1 MNFAAVIHEPKSS
14 YSYAYSKDKLH
25 IRIKT
30 AKDDVEA
37 IELLAVDPFNWVP
50 RNDGSGIYDFD
61 IESVYRIKMVKE
73 QVTRDHDVWFA
84 EIRDINWKRIK
95 YCFVLENNNEKYI
108 FGSHYRLPYTK
119 DNGKLYDLFNY
130 YNYPY
135 INEED
140 IYKAPEWVADTIW
153 YQIFPKSFSAS
164 KGSLNGN
171 LQGIIEKLDYIKSMG
186 FNGIYLTPVFES
198 PSDHKYDTIDYFK
211 VDEEFGN
218 NEILGELVKE
228 AHSRGIKVMLDAVFN
243 HCGFFHP
250 YWQDVIEKGANSK
263 YFDCFYVLD
272 KNKPIVYG
280 ELVNGV
286 PQEAPREELNYYTFA
301 YTQSMPKWNT
311 SNPIAR
317 EYLINVACHWIE
329 KYNIDGWR
337 LDVSNEVSHDFWR
350 ELRKKVNAINP
361 EVFLLGENWDNSYPW
376 LQGDQFDS
384 VMNYEFSIPMWS
396 FFRSNDTSKI
406 KYNAEE
412 FKFEISKLLVQ
423 YPKHLTKNLFNLLD
437 SHDTERFLN
446 VVNGDIDVAKLAY
459 ILLFT
464 FPGTPCTYY
473 GSEVGMTGGQHSNR
487 EFMIWE
493 KEKQNQD
500 LQLFIKNLIKLRKTH
515 ESFKIENFQ
524 WVNIDTKTN
533 TLMYKKETV
542 EEILYVILNNDNIS
556 VDITLPEELQDK
568 TITDCIKEKNIILNK
583 NIKVLPF
590 EYKIYIQN
598 K

>member
-30 AKDDVEA
+30 SKNDVEA
-37 IELLAVDPFNWVP
+37 IELLAVDPFNWIP
-50 RNDGSGIYDFD
+50 RNDGTGIYDFD
-61 IESVYRIKMVKE
+61 KESVYRIKMIKE
-73 QVTRDHDVWFA
+73 QITRDHDVWFA
-84 EIRDINWKRIK
+84 EINDINWKRIK
-95 YCFVLENNNEKYI
+95 YCFILENNNEKYI
-108 FGSHYRLPYTK
+108 LGSHHRLPYTK
-119 DNGKLYDLFNY
+119 DESKLYDLFNY
-130 YNYPY
+130 FNYPY

-140 IYKAPEWVADTIW
+140 IYKAPEWVSDTIW
-153 YQIFPKSFSAS
+153 YEIFPKSFYGS
-164 KGSLNGN
+164 KGKNNGD
-171 LQGIIEKLDYIKSMG
+171 LAGIIEKLDYIKDMG
-186 FNGIYLTPVFES
+186 FNGLYLTPIFES
-198 PSDHKYDTIDYFK
+198 PSDHKYDTTDYFN

-218 NEILGELVKE
+218 NEMLGELVKE
-228 AHSRGIKVMLDAVFN
+228 AHNRGIKVMLDAVFN

-250 YWQDVIEKGANSK
+250 YWQDVLEKGSKSK

-280 ELVNGV
+280 KVKNGV

-311 SNPIAR
+311 NNPIAR
-317 EYLINVACHWIE
+317 EYLLNVSCYWIE

-337 LDVSNEVSHDFWR
+337 LDVSNEVSHDLWR
-350 ELRKKVNAINP
+350 ELRKRVKAIKP
-361 EVFLLGENWDNSYPW
+361 DIFLLGENWDNSYPW

-384 VMNYEFSIPMWS
+384 VMNYEFLIPMWS
-396 FFRSNDTSKI
+396 FFRLNNSSKV
-406 KYNAEE
+406 KYNVEE

-423 YPKHLTKNLFNLLD
+423 YPRHLTKNLFNLLD

-446 VVNGDIDVAKLAY
+446 VVDGKIDVAKLAY

-464 FPGTPCTYY
+464 FPGSPCIYY
-473 GSEVGMTGGQHSNR
+473 GSEIGMTGGEHSNR
-487 EFMIWE
+487 QPMIWE
-493 KEKQNQD
+493 KEKQTQD
-500 LQLFIKNLIKLRKTH
+500 LLLFIKKLIDLRKNH
-515 ESFKIENFQ
+515 GSFKTENFQ
-524 WVNIDTKTN
+524 WVNIETKTN
-533 TLMYKKETV
+533 ALMYKKESE
-542 EEILYVILNNDNIS
+542 EEILYVILNNDDTDVEIQ
-556 VDITLPEELQDK
+556 LLEELKD
-568 TITDCIKEKNIILNK
+568 TTCIDCIEEKDIILNK

>member
-30 AKDDVEA
+30 SKNDVEA
-37 IELLAVDPFNWVP
+37 IELLAVDPFNWIP
-50 RNDGSGIYDFD
+50 RNDGTGIYDFD
-61 IESVYRIKMVKE
+61 KESVYRIKMIKE
-73 QVTRDHDVWFA
+73 QITRDHDVWFA
-84 EIRDINWKRIK
+84 EINDINWKRIK
-95 YCFVLENNNEKYI
+95 YCFILENNNEKYI
-108 FGSHYRLPYTK
+108 LGSHHRLPYTK
-119 DNGKLYDLFNY
+119 DESKLYDLFNY
-130 YNYPY
+130 FNYPY

-140 IYKAPEWVADTIW
+140 IYKAPEWVSDTIW
-153 YQIFPKSFSAS
+153 YEIFPKSFY
-164 KGSLNGN
+164 GSNGKN
-171 LQGIIEKLDYIKSMG
+171 NGDLAGIIEKLDYIKDMG
-186 FNGIYLTPVFES
+186 FNGLYLTPIFES
-198 PSDHKYDTIDYFK
+198 PSDHKYDTTDYFK
-211 VDEEFGN
+211 VDKEFGN

-228 AHSRGIKVMLDAVFN
+228 AHNRGIKVMLDAVFN

-250 YWQDVIEKGANSK
+250 FWQDVIEKGSKSK

-272 KNKPIVYG
+272 ENKPLVYG
-280 ELVNGV
+280 EVKNGV

-317 EYLINVACHWIE
+317 EYLLNVACYWIE

-350 ELRKKVNAINP
+350 ELRKRVKAIKP
-361 EVFLLGENWDNSYPW
+361 DIFLLGENWDNSYPW

-384 VMNYEFSIPMWS
+384 VMNYEFLIPMWS
-396 FFRSNDTSKI
+396 FFRLNNSSKV
-406 KYNAEE
+406 KYNVEE
-412 FKFEISKLLVQ
+412 FKFEISKLLVG

-446 VVNGDIDVAKLAY
+446 VVDGKIDVAKLAY

-464 FPGTPCTYY
+464 FPGSPCIYY
-473 GSEVGMTGGQHSNR
+473 GSEIGMTGGEHSNR
-487 EFMIWE
+487 QPMIWE

-500 LQLFIKNLIKLRKTH
+500 LYLFIKKLVDLRKNH
-515 ESFKIENFQ
+515 GSFKTENFK
-524 WVNIDTKTN
+524 WVNIETKTN
-533 TLMYKKETV
+533 TLMYKKESE
-542 EEILYVILNNDNIS
+542 EEILYVILNNDDTDVEIQILEELK
-556 VDITLPEELQDK
+556 DITC
-568 TITDCIKEKNIILNK
+568 IDCIEEKDIILNK

>member
-30 AKDDVEA
+30 SKNDVEA
-37 IELLAVDPFNWVP
+37 IELLAVDPFNWIP
-50 RNDGSGIYDFD
+50 RNDGTGIYDFD
-61 IESVYRIKMVKE
+61 KESVYRIKMIKE
-73 QVTRDHDVWFA
+73 QITRDHDVWFA
-84 EIRDINWKRIK
+84 EINDINWKRIK
-95 YCFVLENNNEKYI
+95 YCFILENNNEKYI
-108 FGSHYRLPYTK
+108 LGSHHRLPYTK
-119 DNGKLYDLFNY
+119 DESKLYDLFNY
-130 YNYPY
+130 FNYPY

-140 IYKAPEWVADTIW
+140 IYKAPEWVSDTIW
-153 YQIFPKSFSAS
+153 YEIFPKSFYVS
-164 KGSLNGN
+164 NGKN
-171 LQGIIEKLDYIKSMG
+171 NGDLAGIIEKLDYIKDMG
-186 FNGIYLTPVFES
+186 FNGLYLTPIFES
-198 PSDHKYDTIDYFK
+198 PSDHKYDTTDYFK
-211 VDEEFGN
+211 VDKEFGN

-228 AHSRGIKVMLDAVFN
+228 AHNRGIKVMLDAVFN

-250 YWQDVIEKGANSK
+250 YWQDVIEKGSKSK

-272 KNKPIVYG
+272 ENKPLVYG
-280 ELVNGV
+280 EVKNGV

-317 EYLINVACHWIE
+317 EYLLNVACYWIE

-350 ELRKKVNAINP
+350 ELRKRVKAIKP
-361 EVFLLGENWDNSYPW
+361 DIFLLGENWDNSYPW

-384 VMNYEFSIPMWS
+384 VMNYEFLIPMWS
-396 FFRSNDTSKI
+396 FFRLNNSSKV

-412 FKFEISKLLVQ
+412 FKYEISKLLVG
-423 YPKHLTKNLFNLLD
+423 YPRHLTKNLFNLLD
-437 SHDTERFLN
+437 SHDTERLLN
-446 VVNGDIDVAKLAY
+446 VVDGKIDVAKLAY

-464 FPGTPCTYY
+464 FPGSPCIYY
-473 GSEVGMTGGQHSNR
+473 GSEIGMTGGEHSNR
-487 EFMIWE
+487 QPMIWE

-500 LQLFIKNLIKLRKTH
+500 LYLFIKKLVDLRKNH

-524 WVNIDTKTN
+524 WVNIDTNTN
-533 TLMYKKETV
+533 TLMYKKESE
-542 EEILYVILNNDNIS
+542 EEILYVILNNDNTDVEIQ
-556 VDITLPEELQDK
+556 LPEELKD
-568 TITDCIKEKNIILNK
+568 TTCIDCIEEKNIILNK

>member
-30 AKDDVEA
+30 SKNDVEA
-37 IELLAVDPFNWVP
+37 IELLAVDPFNWIP
-50 RNDGSGIYDFD
+50 RNDGTGIYDFD
-61 IESVYRIKMVKE
+61 KESVYRIKMIKE
-73 QVTRDHDVWFA
+73 QITRDHDVWFA
-84 EIRDINWKRIK
+84 EINDINWKRIK
-95 YCFVLENNNEKYI
+95 YCFILENNNEKYI
-108 FGSHYRLPYTK
+108 LGSHHRLPYTK
-119 DNGKLYDLFNY
+119 DESKLYDLFNY
-130 YNYPY
+130 FNYPY

-140 IYKAPEWVADTIW
+140 IYKAPEWVSDTIW
-153 YQIFPKSFSAS
+153 YEIFPKSFYGS
-164 KGSLNGN
+164 KGKNNGD
-171 LQGIIEKLDYIKSMG
+171 LAGIIEKLDYIKDMG
-186 FNGIYLTPVFES
+186 FNGLYLTPIFES
-198 PSDHKYDTIDYFK
+198 PSDHKYDTTDYFK
-211 VDEEFGN
+211 VDKEFGN
-218 NEILGELVKE
+218 NEMLGELVKE
-228 AHSRGIKVMLDAVFN
+228 AHNRGIKVMLDAVFN

-250 YWQDVIEKGANSK
+250 YWQDVIEKGYKSK

-272 KNKPIVYG
+272 ENKPVVYG
-280 ELVNGV
+280 EVKNGV

-317 EYLINVACHWIE
+317 EYLLNVACYWIE

-350 ELRKKVNAINP
+350 EFRKRVKAIKP
-361 EVFLLGENWDNSYPW
+361 DLFLLGENWDNSYPW

-384 VMNYEFSIPMWS
+384 VMNYEFLIPIWS
-396 FFRSNDTSKI
+396 FFRLNNSSKV
-406 KYNAEE
+406 KYNVEE

-446 VVNGDIDVAKLAY
+446 MVDGNVDIAKLAY

-464 FPGTPCTYY
+464 FPGSPCIYY
-473 GSEVGMTGGQHSNR
+473 GSEIGMTGGEHSNR
-487 EFMIWE
+487 QPMIWE

-500 LQLFIKNLIKLRKTH
+500 LYLFIKKLVDLRKNH
-515 ESFKIENFQ
+515 ESFKTENFQ
-524 WVNIDTKTN
+524 WVNIETKTN
-533 TLMYKKETV
+533 TLMYKKESE
-542 EEILYVILNNDNIS
+542 EEILYVILNNDNTCVEIQ
-556 VDITLPEELQDK
+556 LPEELKD
-568 TITDCIKEKNIILNK
+568 TTCIDCIEEKDIILNK